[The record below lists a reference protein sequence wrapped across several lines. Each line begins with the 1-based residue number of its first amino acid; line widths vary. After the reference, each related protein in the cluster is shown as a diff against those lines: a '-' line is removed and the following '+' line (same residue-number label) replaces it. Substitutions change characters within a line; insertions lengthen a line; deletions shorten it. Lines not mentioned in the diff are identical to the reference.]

1 MEDYGKIILKRIESH
16 KHELI
21 LVIDDRDDILR
32 LLGAILKDFKIAYAS
47 SAAEGLEKARKLKP
61 ALILLDV
68 MMPMIDGFEACRML
82 KEDPETSDIPVIFV
96 TARIMIDDIIK
107 GLSLGANDYVT
118 KPFDTSELLAR
129 VKTHLDLRKARI
141 TAVEEYRRIKELN
154 DEKNEFIKI
163 AAHDLRNPLKVVQ
176 GFARLIEKKYNILTE
191 DEIKEYLGDISNAA
205 QGMLSII
212 TDILLMNDLDEGL
225 AEPYYQDFDIVQ
237 LLRLLIDEH
246 IQHAEIKN
254 IKMNFSS
261 NLIDTYIYSDF
272 IKTKLIFEN
281 LISNAIKYTK
291 LDSQVNIDVIYGTD
305 KSSDKYDFRIVVE
318 DYGPGISEF
327 EINHIFD
334 KFCKI
339 SNKPTGKEPST
350 GLGLAIT
357 KALCELLNYGIQVE
371 TNEKIGTKFI
381 VLLKYNKTTTTINV

>member
-1 MEDYGKIILKRIESH
+1 
-16 KHELI
+16 
-21 LVIDDRDDILR
+21 
-32 LLGAILKDFKIAYAS
+32 
-47 SAAEGLEKARKLKP
+47 
-61 ALILLDV
+61 
-68 MMPMIDGFEACRML
+68 
-82 KEDPETSDIPVIFV
+82 
-96 TARIMIDDIIK
+96 
-107 GLSLGANDYVT
+107 
-118 KPFDTSELLAR
+118 
-129 VKTHLDLRKARI
+129 
-141 TAVEEYRRIKELN
+141 
-154 DEKNEFIKI
+154 
-163 AAHDLRNPLKVVQ
+163 
-176 GFARLIEKKYNILTE
+176 
-191 DEIKEYLGDISNAA
+191 
-205 QGMLSII
+205 MLSII